1 MARPH
6 QLSGIDFK
14 YVIFHFGAWASACG
28 GVLSMTTVRSV
39 LLEVMHFLIDRLPA
53 IHPSIHP
60 GRQINH
66 LDPCWLDGC
75 CRCGFCCGGNYMSH
89 CGPSK
94 NCRSKVKSLL
104 ITIISELFKQNSR
117 EFMRNLHA
125 GTTSCMFVA
134 IIAELPMN
142 FGGI

>member
-1 MARPH
+1 
-6 QLSGIDFK
+6 
-14 YVIFHFGAWASACG
+14 
-28 GVLSMTTVRSV
+28 
-39 LLEVMHFLIDRLPA
+39 
-53 IHPSIHP
+53 
-60 GRQINH
+60 
-66 LDPCWLDGC
+66 
-75 CRCGFCCGGNYMSH
+75 MSH